1 MLEDDEEEE
10 VFLARQDIR
19 CQLHEHH
26 FLCFKVRESKNK
38 SAGEFH

>member
-1 MLEDDEEEE
+1 MLEDDEAAV
-10 VFLARQDIR
+10 VFRARQDNR
-19 CQLHEHH
+19 CRLHEHH